1 MPQTSPII
9 IRYGPYESC
18 GIVEHRTFRLEG
30 IQAAL
35 KDSGY
40 VWVLEKTSDR
50 NQVELVINGER
61 VHACNITD
69 LDFGGDGRLDP
80 LCQEAIKAVRNVY
93 QQHQI

>member
-69 LDFGGDGRLDP
+69 LDFVPWPCGVTVET
-80 LCQEAIKAVRNVY
+80 QSS
-93 QQHQI
+93 